1 VASVPLVKLGIVDG
15 NGHERGALEIR
26 LLPGA
31 GAATGAPPLVDDRGS
46 PDRDPDLEPVQLLEE
61 KEYLYS
67 FAIPGESGP
76 ITTDKPD
83 LFWGDT
89 ERGDRGRLRTDGHT
103 GAVRVRIEQGGAS
116 VGTVAFEVRSSKL
129 DYVRSYRWMLRDVA
143 ATTAELVMDRFT
155 PSEQRF
161 AVDDKRRAETLYQRF
176 AFLRSLI
183 EGEAFQASIHQIL
196 TRPYV
201 TWEEVEHV
209 SPPAGGIGARS
220 AVARSLAGPG
230 PRVRWPG
237 APRSSP
243 MRTLPA
249 TIVTTRTETSVDNP
263 PNRFVR
269 FALEQWR
276 AIVADIGAALGSEP
290 STSASVER
298 GIREVAALL
307 AQLDALLAAD
317 LFREVKALTYFPAG
331 NQVLLK
337 RDGYRHLLSAYAQFQ
352 LSARLAWPGMED
364 VYSAGQ
370 RNVATLYE
378 YWVYLQLGKTIA
390 RLCNRSFDLGPLIEP
405 SKNGLTLRL
414 RAGEQRVLLGTVN
427 RLGRTI
433 RLELWFNRTFSAGG
447 GERGGE
453 GSWTRPMRPDCS
465 LRAAVEP
472 AAGQLEP
479 LWVHFDAK
487 YRVDTSDDAVGPEPD
502 DARGEARVA
511 RTDWLPAT
519 MVKMHAYKDAI
530 RNTVGA
536 YVVYPGVDGGRPFR
550 EHRELLPGLG
560 AFALRPAATGDADGS
575 QAIFKYIDDV
585 LSHLALQST
594 QHERARYWGEQ
605 SYAGKPPSALVPAV
619 PFLVRPPADMRALL
633 GYTKSAEHRA
643 WIARAL
649 LYNLRAD
656 SHRSGAVGVDAREL
670 SAHHLIV
677 YGDDPEEQID
687 LYRIS
692 STIQLMTAEHLKI
705 LGYPTPRGERY
716 FCLALEAIPSADKPS
731 WLDGDLA
738 RRAHLRAAPGV
749 LAKVPVTVSWL
760 DLFTWK

>member
-1 VASVPLVKLGIVDG
+1 MASVPLVKLGIVGDD
-15 NGHERGALEIR
+15 GHERGTLEIR

-31 GAATGAPPLVDDRGS
+31 GAATAVAPLVDERES

-61 KEYLYS
+61 KEYLYT

-76 ITTDKPD
+76 ITTDKPE

-89 ERGDRGRLRTDGHT
+89 DRGDRGRLRTAGYT
-103 GAVRVRIEQGGAS
+103 GALRVRVAQGAAS

-129 DYVRSYRWMLRDVA
+129 DYVRSYRWMLRDIA

-155 PSEQRF
+155 PAEQRF
-161 AVDDKRRAETLYQRF
+161 AVDETRDAETLYQRF

-209 SPPAGGIGARS
+209 STPAGGIGASS
-220 AVARSLAGPG
+220 ALARSLAGPG
-230 PRVRWPG
+230 PRVPWPG
-237 APRSSP
+237 ASRSSP

-249 TIVTTRTETSVDNP
+249 TIVTTRTETSVDNA

-276 AIVADIGAALGSEP
+276 AIVADIGAALRSAR
-290 STSASVER
+290 SSASIER

-317 LFREVKALTYFPAG
+317 LFREVQALTYFPAG

-337 RDGYRHLLSAYAQFQ
+337 RDGYRYLLSAYAQFH

-378 YWVYLQLGKTIA
+378 YWVYLQLGQTIA
-390 RLCNRSFDLGPLIEP
+390 RLCNRSFDIGPMIEA
-405 SKNGLTLRL
+405 SEDRLTLRL
-414 RAGEQRVLLGTVN
+414 RTGERRVLLGTVN

-433 RLELWFNRTFSAGG
+433 RLELWFNRTFFADGS
-447 GERGGE
+447 ERGGE

-465 LRAAVEP
+465 LRAGVDP

-479 LWVHFDAK
+479 VWVHFDAK
-487 YRVDTSDDAVGPEPD
+487 YRVDTSDDAVGPEPED
-502 DARGEARVA
+502 EARETSTT

-530 RNTVGA
+530 RRTVGA

-560 AFALRPAATGDADGS
+560 AFALRPTATGDAEGS

-585 LSHLALQST
+585 LSHIALQST

-605 SYAGKPPSALVPAV
+605 SYSGKPPSALVPAV
-619 PFLVRPPADMRALL
+619 PFLVRPPADMLALL

-656 SHRSGAVGVDAREL
+656 SHRSGAVSVDAREL

-677 YGDDPEEQID
+677 YGEAPDERVD

-692 STIQLMTAEHLKI
+692 GTIQLMTAEQLTR

-716 FCLALEAIPSADKPS
+716 FCLVLEAIADADKPA

-749 LAKVPVTVSWL
+749 VARVPVTVSWL

>member
-1 VASVPLVKLGIVDG
+1 MASVPLVKLGIVDG
-15 NGHERGALEIR
+15 DGHERGTLEIR
-26 LLPGA
+26 LLPRTV
-31 GAATGAPPLVDDRGS
+31 AATGVAPLVDERES

-67 FAIPGESGP
+67 FAIPGEPGP

-89 ERGDRGRLRTDGHT
+89 ERGDRGRLRTFAYT
-103 GAVRVRIEQGGAS
+103 GAVRVQVAQGGAP
-116 VGTVAFEVRSSKL
+116 VGSLAFEVRSSKL
-129 DYVRSYRWMLRDVA
+129 DYVRSYRWMLRDIA

-155 PSEQRF
+155 PAEQRF
-161 AVDDKRRAETLYQRF
+161 VVDETCDARTLYQRF

-183 EGEAFQASIHQIL
+183 EGEAFQASIQQIL

-201 TWEEVEHV
+201 IWKEVEHV
-209 SPPAGGIGARS
+209 SPPAGGIGASS
-220 AVARSLAGPG
+220 ALARSLAGPG
-230 PRVRWPG
+230 PRVPWPG
-237 APRSSP
+237 APRASP

-249 TIVTTRTETSVDNP
+249 TIVTTRTETSVDNA

-276 AIVADIGAALGSEP
+276 ATVADIGAALGSAP
-290 STSASVER
+290 SSASVER

-317 LFREVKALTYFPAG
+317 LFREVQALTYFPAG
-331 NQVLLK
+331 NQVLLQ
-337 RDGYRHLLSAYAQFQ
+337 RGGYRHLLSAYAQFQ
-352 LSARLAWPGMED
+352 LSARLAWPGMEE
-364 VYSAGQ
+364 VYSASQ

-390 RLCNRSFDLGPLIEP
+390 RLCNRSFDLGSMIEP
-405 SKNGLTLRL
+405 SKDGLTLRL
-414 RAGEQRVLLGTVN
+414 HVGERRVLLGTVN

-433 RLELWFNRTFSAGG
+433 RLELWFNRTFSADGK
-447 GERGGE
+447 ESGGE

-465 LRAAVEP
+465 LRAGVTP

-479 LWVHFDAK
+479 VWVHFDAK
-487 YRVDTSDDAVGPEPD
+487 YRVDTSEDAVGPEPED
-502 DARGEARVA
+502 EPREASAARP
-511 RTDWLPAT
+511 DWLPAN

-530 RNTVGA
+530 RRTVGA

-560 AFALRPAATGDADGS
+560 AFALRPTATGDADGS

-585 LSHLALQST
+585 LSHVALQST

-605 SYAGKPPSALVPAV
+605 SYSGKPPTSLVPAV
-619 PFLVRPPADMRALL
+619 PFLVRPPADMVALL

-656 SHRSGAVGVDAREL
+656 SHRSGAVAFDAREL
-670 SAHHLIV
+670 GADHLIV
-677 YGDDPEEQID
+677 YGEAPDEQLD

-692 STIQLMTAEHLKI
+692 RNVQLLTAEQLTQ
-705 LGYPTPRGERY
+705 LGYPTPRGEHY
-716 FCLALEAIPSADKPS
+716 FCLLLEPIPSADKPS
-731 WLDGDLA
+731 WLDGTLV
-738 RRAHLRAAPGV
+738 RRAHLRAVPGV
-749 LAKVPVTVSWL
+749 VAKVPVTVSWL